1 MSRKSPSGTSP
12 DGDESVRDRDA
23 ADAAKAD
30 SAAQVDAL
38 LAEPPSEPPSLADRA
53 RAMALF
59 EEKAWEQLGEASK
72 WSTDPT
78 MKACAWEI
86 LDFMAKKG
94 AAESNFSR
102 AINGQPYDGGKTS
115 LGPAHGRL
123 IETPEE
129 AIDYA
134 AERVGGQARTYLEEL
149 KRIIAN
155 RRSMAQRER
164 DTQATEGPSA

>member
-1 MSRKSPSGTSP
+1 MSRKSPSGTPP
-12 DGDESVRDRDA
+12 DGDESVRNREA
-23 ADAAKAD
+23 ADPAIVE

-38 LAEPPSEPPSLADRA
+38 LTQPPAESPSLVNRE

-72 WSTDPT
+72 WSPDPT

-102 AINGQPYDGGKTS
+102 AINGQPYEGGKTA

-123 IETPEE
+123 IETPEQ

-134 AERVGGQARTYLEEL
+134 ADRVGGQARAYLEEL

-155 RRSMAQRER
+155 RRSMVRRER
-164 DTQATEGPSA
+164 DSKNEQPSA